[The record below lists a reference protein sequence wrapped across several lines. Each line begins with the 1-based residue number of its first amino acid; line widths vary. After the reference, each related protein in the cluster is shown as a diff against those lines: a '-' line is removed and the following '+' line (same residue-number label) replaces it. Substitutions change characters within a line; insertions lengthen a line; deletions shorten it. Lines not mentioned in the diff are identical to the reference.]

1 MASINV
7 KILKLFPST
16 SKIIDLAPLENSYK
30 SGILQDA
37 HIFAILFKI
46 TENPNFKQSKEE
58 YIDLN
63 CFHINENQWDLLFG
77 FINTGHLP
85 YKNNFEETLYD
96 LNRCY
101 EITLKLGGIP
111 AFDNYYKSEINNYKN
126 NLLDSCNPMTPE
138 EDVKNEYTWRTINT
152 MGRSVL
158 YREDESV
165 TIPINEKSH
174 ILYVRKLKSSQSSQS
189 SQSSETL
196 N

>member
-1 MASINV
+1 MNIKV
-7 KILKLFPST
+7 LKLYPNT
-16 SKIIDLAPLENSYK
+16 SKIIDLAPLEESYK
-30 SGILQDA
+30 SGTLQDG

-46 TENPNFKQSKEE
+46 TENPNFKQSEE
-58 YIDLN
+58 DYIDLN

-96 LNRCY
+96 LNICY

-126 NLLDSCNPMTPE
+126 NILDSCNPMTPE
-138 EDVKNEYTWRTINT
+138 EDVKNKYSWRTINT
-152 MGRSVL
+152 MARTVI
-158 YREDESV
+158 YREGESV
-165 TIPINEKSH
+165 TMPINEKSH
-174 ILYVRKLKSSQSSQS
+174 ILYVRTLKS

-196 N
+196 G